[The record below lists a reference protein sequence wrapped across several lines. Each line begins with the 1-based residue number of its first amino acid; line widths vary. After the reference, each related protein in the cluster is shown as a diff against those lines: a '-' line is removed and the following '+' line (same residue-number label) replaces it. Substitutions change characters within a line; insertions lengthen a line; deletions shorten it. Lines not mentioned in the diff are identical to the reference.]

1 MTAILTATDTDWF
14 LSAHPSPDQLA
25 VEWAEHPKWTGQL
38 PVGRAWDA
46 VAMPYTVGLDVLGV
60 CRTLKGYCP
69 PALADRWNRRLY
81 LFIEP
86 DQGGVWAEDIW
97 TLPRESWLT
106 IPHPQY
112 GPYDCPTWWVQRPY
126 SAGEL
131 LAAIELRTAVRL
143 AMPAYRRRVASVPA
157 DGGVL

>member
-1 MTAILTATDTDWF
+1 MAAIADAGTGWF
-14 LSAHPSPDQLA
+14 LSAHPSPDRLA

-38 PVGRAWDA
+38 PAGRMWDA
-46 VAMPYTVGLDVLGV
+46 VAMPYLLGLDVRGV
-60 CRTLKGYCP
+60 CRTLKGCYP
-69 PALADRWNRRLY
+69 PALVDRWNRRLY

-106 IPHPQY
+106 VPHPQY
-112 GPYDCPTWWVQRPY
+112 GPYDCPTWWLQRPN
-126 SAGEL
+126 AADEL
-131 LAAIELRTAVRL
+131 LSAVELRTAVRL
-143 AMPAYRRRVASVPA
+143 ALPAYRRRAVSAPV